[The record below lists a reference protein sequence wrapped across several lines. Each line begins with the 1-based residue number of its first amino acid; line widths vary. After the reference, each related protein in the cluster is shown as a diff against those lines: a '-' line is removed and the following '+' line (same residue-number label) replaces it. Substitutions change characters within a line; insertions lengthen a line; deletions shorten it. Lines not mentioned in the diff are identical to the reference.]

1 MWKGQDLHH
10 NQQTTYKVAR
20 AQVQIIDKKKNVKL
34 QLTFGR
40 DLGRQKGVSSVEQH
54 FYLSLSCFLSFSL

>member
-1 MWKGQDLHH
+1 MWKGQDFHH

-20 AQVQIIDKKKNVKL
+20 AQVQIIDKKNAKL